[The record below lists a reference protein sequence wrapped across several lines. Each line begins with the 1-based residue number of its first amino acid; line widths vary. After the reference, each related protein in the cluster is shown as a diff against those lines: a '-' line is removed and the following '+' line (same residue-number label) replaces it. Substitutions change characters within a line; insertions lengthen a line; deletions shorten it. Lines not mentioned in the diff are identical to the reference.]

1 MVAAASLA
9 AASGATPPAGVGATA
24 KAVPSTGALLG
35 LYALEARLARARAQ
49 LAAASARVD
58 ALAARQRSTRTQL
71 RFAEQ
76 TLERSQALLGERLRE
91 LYVVG
96 QPDPLAIVLGAT
108 SLDEAMAGIEDL
120 RRAASQNEATIVQT
134 RKARRSLRRLTKQ
147 LEAREARL
155 RDVRAAAAASAS
167 SLESALSERRAYLAR
182 VQARERLKAAQVSA
196 LERQARGVESR
207 AEELT
212 AQSPAPL
219 TPAQA
224 AAVVSTSATGWGE
237 RTLTVSA
244 TGYSIHG
251 RTATGVPTAVGI
263 VAVDPAVIPLGT
275 RMTIPGYGEGV
286 AADTGGAIQGATID
300 VWFATVAEARA
311 WGRRTVT
318 ITLH

>member
-1 MVAAASLA
+1 VAAASLVA
-9 AASGATPPAGVGATA
+9 AGGAAPPPSGPAPTA
-24 KAVPSTGALLG
+24 APTSRALLG
-35 LYALEARLARARAQ
+35 LYALESQLARARTQ
-49 LAAASARVD
+49 LADANAQVD
-58 ALAARQRSTRTQL
+58 ALAARQRSTRAQL

-76 TLERSQALLGERLRE
+76 TLMRAQTLLGERLRE

-96 QPDPLAIVLGAT
+96 QPDPLAIVLGAS

-134 RKARRSLRRLTKQ
+134 RRARRALRRLSGE
-147 LEAREARL
+147 LEERETRL
-155 RDVRAAAAASAS
+155 RSVRAAAAASAAT
-167 SLESALSERRAYLAR
+167 LERTIAERRAYLAR
-182 VQARERLKAAQVSA
+182 VRAQQRLKAAQVSA
-196 LERQARGVESR
+196 LERQARDVESR
-207 AEELT
+207 SEELT
-212 AQSPAPL
+212 AKTPDAL

-224 AAVVSTSATGWGE
+224 AAVVSTSSSGWGE

-251 RTATGVPTAVGI
+251 RTATGAPTAVGI

-275 RMTIPGYGEGV
+275 RLTIPGYGEGV
-286 AADTGGAIQGATID
+286 AADTGGAIRGATID